1 MDALTR
7 FDEALRAMKQA
18 ALDLQNDGVCREE
31 DTSGTI
37 TALAMLEMVGRR
49 VRCQAAR
56 GASARGASAGRGV
69 SGLGDGGGHGHSHAH
84 SHAPARSDWRERQL
98 PAGDR

>member
-56 GASARGASAGRGV
+56 GASTRGASAGRGV
-69 SGLGDGGGHGHSHAH
+69 SGLGGGGGHGHSHAH